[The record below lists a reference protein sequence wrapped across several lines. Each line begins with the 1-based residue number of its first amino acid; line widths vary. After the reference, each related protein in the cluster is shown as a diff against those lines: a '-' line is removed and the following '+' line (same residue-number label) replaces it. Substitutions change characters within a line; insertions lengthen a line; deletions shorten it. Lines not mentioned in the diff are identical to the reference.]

1 VGAQAR
7 QARLVVAI
15 AAALLLAY
23 VLIWARLPS
32 ADIARSDFTS
42 SYVAG
47 LLLRH
52 PGGAAV
58 YDAATQTAVRDQLI
72 APVHN
77 GAVPFVDAPPAAVLV
92 APVTWLGLD
101 AAYRLW
107 TALSLALLVIAV
119 VVAVRSAPWPAATP
133 RIWRVA
139 AAAAALASMGTWTLL
154 LQGQWASLTALGL
167 ALAYRDWRHGHEVR
181 GAVILVLAAGVAKP
195 HLALGL
201 AAFLLGWGR
210 RRVILGAVAEATGL
224 VVASLAAVGAAGVV
238 AFAGLAA
245 AQGGAWDLRKMLS
258 FIAIP
263 GSVAGNGT
271 TSEVIGLAGTALAI
285 AVAWRLG
292 ALARRRPDR
301 FDRAL
306 IAAAVLSLLGAPHAY
321 AQDLVMLA
329 PVLVWAIAIA
339 AERGIAVVGMWALI
353 TAAALVDFVDGA
365 TFPPGQLAAW
375 VLIAVAAAACVE
387 AWRPVLTPQGS
398 EPAVAPPRP
407 TPAAVG

>member
-23 VLIWARLPS
+23 ILIWARLPG

-58 YDAATQTAVRDQLI
+58 YDAATQTVMRDQLI

-77 GAVPFVDAPPAAVLV
+77 GAVPFVDAPPAALLV
-92 APVTWLGLD
+92 APVTWLSLD

-107 TALSLALLVIAV
+107 TALSLAILVMAV
-119 VVAVRSAPWPAATP
+119 LIAVRSAPWPATTP
-133 RIWRVA
+133 RIWRIA
-139 AAAAALASMGTWTLL
+139 AATAALASMGTWTLL

-167 ALAYRDWRHGHEVR
+167 ALAYRDWRHGHELR
-181 GAVILVLAAGVAKP
+181 GALVLVLAAGIAKP

-210 RRVILGAVAEATGL
+210 RRVIVGAVTGATGL
-224 VVASLAAVGAAGVV
+224 VVASLAVVGAAGVA
-238 AFAGLAA
+238 AFVGLAA

-271 TSEVIGLAGTALAI
+271 ASEVIGLAGTAVAI
-285 AVAWRLG
+285 VVAWRLG

-329 PVLVWAIAIA
+329 PVLVWAIAVA
-339 AERGIAVVGMWALI
+339 AEARIAVVGMWALI
-353 TAAALVDFVDGA
+353 TTAALVDFIDGA
-365 TFPPGQLAAW
+365 AFPPGQLTAW
-375 VLIAVAAAACVE
+375 ALIAVSIAACLE
-387 AWRPVLTPQGS
+387 AWRPTMRRRGS
-398 EPAVAPPRP
+398 DPAVAAPRP
-407 TPAAVG
+407 TTAAVG

>member
-7 QARLVVAI
+7 QARLVIAI

-23 VLIWARLPS
+23 VLIWARLPT
-32 ADIARSDFTS
+32 ADIDRSDFTS

-58 YDAATQTAVRDQLI
+58 YNAARQTAVRDQLI

-92 APVTWLGLD
+92 APVTWLGLT

-107 TALSLALLVIAV
+107 TALSLALLVLAV
-119 VVAVRSAPWPAATP
+119 IVAVRSAPWPEATP
-133 RIWRVA
+133 RVWRLA
-139 AAAAALASMGTWTLL
+139 AAMLALASMGTWTLL
-154 LQGQWASLTALGL
+154 LQGQWTSLTALGL
-167 ALAYRDWRHGHEVR
+167 ALAYRDWRHGHELR
-181 GAVILVLAAGVAKP
+181 GAVTLVLAAGVAKP

-201 AAFLLGWGR
+201 AAFLLGWSR
-210 RRVILGAVAEATGL
+210 RRVILGALAGLTGL
-224 VVASLAAVGAAGVV
+224 AVASLVAVGTAGVL

-245 AQGGAWDLRKMLS
+245 AQGNAWDLRRMLS

-263 GSVAGNGT
+263 GSIAGNGT
-271 TSEVIGLAGTALAI
+271 TSEVIGLAGSAAAI
-285 AVAWRLG
+285 ALAWRLG
-292 ALARRRPDR
+292 ILARRRPDR

-306 IAAAVLSLLGAPHAY
+306 LAAAVLSLLGAPHAY

-329 PVLVWAIAIA
+329 PVVVWAIAIA
-339 AERGIAVVGMWALI
+339 AERRIAVVGLWALI
-353 TAAALVDFVDGA
+353 TAAALVDFVDGGA
-365 TFPPGQLAAW
+365 FPPGQLAAW
-375 VLIAVAAAACVE
+375 ALIAAAAAACLE
-387 AWRPVLTPQGS
+387 AWRPTLVQHGS
-398 EPAVAPPRP
+398 GSAAAAARP
-407 TPAAVG
+407 TAAAVG

>member
-1 VGAQAR
+1 M
-7 QARLVVAI
+7 AI

-23 VLIWARLPS
+23 VLIWARLPT
-32 ADIARSDFTS
+32 ADVDRSDFTS

-58 YDAATQTAVRDQLI
+58 YDAATQTALRDQLI

-92 APVTWLGLD
+92 APVTWLGLV

-107 TALSLALLVIAV
+107 TALSLAILLLAVI
-119 VVAVRSAPWPAATP
+119 VAVRSAPWPEATP

-139 AAAAALASMGTWTLL
+139 AGMTALASMGTWTLL
-154 LQGQWASLTALGL
+154 LQGQWTSLTALGL
-167 ALAYRDWRHGHEVR
+167 ALAYRDWSNGHEAR

-201 AAFLLGWGR
+201 AAFLIGWRHR
-210 RRVILGAVAEATGL
+210 RAISGALAGVAAL
-224 VVASLAAVGAAGVV
+224 AVASLAAVGIAGVA
-238 AFAGLAA
+238 AFAGLAT
-245 AQGGAWDLRKMLS
+245 AQGGAWDLRRMLS

-263 GSVAGNGT
+263 GSIAGNGT
-271 TSEVIGLAGTALAI
+271 ASEVIGLVGTAAAC

-292 ALARRRPDR
+292 VLARRRPDR

-329 PVLVWAIAIA
+329 PVLIWAIAIA
-339 AERGIAVVGMWALI
+339 GERRLVVVGIWALI
-353 TAAALVDFVDGA
+353 TAAAFVDFIDGGA
-365 TFPPGQLAAW
+365 FPPGQLAAW
-375 VLIAVAAAACVE
+375 ALIVAAVVACLE
-387 AWRPVLTPQGS
+387 AWRPRLLARGPGS
-398 EPAVAPPRP
+398 PALARP
-407 TPAAVG
+407 TAAAVG

>member
-1 VGAQAR
+1 M
-7 QARLVVAI
+7 AI

-23 VLIWARLPS
+23 VLIWARLPT
-32 ADIARSDFTS
+32 ADVDRSDFTS

-58 YDAATQTAVRDQLI
+58 YDAATQTALRDQLI

-92 APVTWLGLD
+92 APVTWLGLV

-107 TALSLALLVIAV
+107 TALSLAILLLAVI
-119 VVAVRSAPWPAATP
+119 VAVRSAPWPEATP

-139 AAAAALASMGTWTLL
+139 AGMTALASMGTWTLL
-154 LQGQWASLTALGL
+154 LQGQWTSLTALGL
-167 ALAYRDWRHGHEVR
+167 ALAYRDWSNGHEAR

-201 AAFLLGWGR
+201 GAFLIGWRHR
-210 RRVILGAVAEATGL
+210 RAISGALAGVAAL
-224 VVASLAAVGAAGVV
+224 AVASLAAVGIAGVA
-238 AFAGLAA
+238 AFAGLAT
-245 AQGGAWDLRKMLS
+245 AQGGAWDLRRMLS

-263 GSVAGNGT
+263 GSIAGNGT
-271 TSEVIGLAGTALAI
+271 ASEVIGLVGTGAAC

-292 ALARRRPDR
+292 VLARRRPDR

-329 PVLVWAIAIA
+329 PVLIWAIAIA
-339 AERGIAVVGMWALI
+339 GERRLVVVGIWALI
-353 TAAALVDFVDGA
+353 TAAAFVDFIDGGA
-365 TFPPGQLAAW
+365 FPPGQLAAW
-375 VLIAVAAAACVE
+375 VLIVAAVVACLE
-387 AWRPVLTPQGS
+387 AWRPRLLARGPGS
-398 EPAVAPPRP
+398 PALARP
-407 TPAAVG
+407 TAAAVG

>member
-58 YDAATQTAVRDQLI
+58 YDAATQPAVRDQLI

-92 APVTWLGLD
+92 TPVTWLGLD

-119 VVAVRSAPWPAATP
+119 VVAVRSAPWPAAIP
-133 RIWRVA
+133 RVWRA
-139 AAAAALASMGTWTLL
+139 AAATAALASMGTWTLL

-201 AAFLLGWGR
+201 AAFVLGWGR
-210 RRVILGAVAEATGL
+210 RRVILGAVAGATGL
-224 VVASLAAVGAAGVV
+224 VIASLAAVGAAGVV

-271 TSEVIGLAGTALAI
+271 TSEVIGLAGTAVAI

-292 ALARRRPDR
+292 ALVRRRPDR

-321 AQDLVMLA
+321 TQDLVMLA
-329 PVLVWAIAIA
+329 PVLVWAVAIA
-339 AERGIAVVGMWALI
+339 AEHRIAVVGLWALI
-353 TAAALVDFVDGA
+353 TAAALVDFVEGGA
-365 TFPPGQLAAW
+365 FPPGQLAAW
-375 VLIAVAAAACVE
+375 ALIAVAVAACVE
-387 AWRPVLTPQGS
+387 AWRPALPRHGVA
-398 EPAVAPPRP
+398 PAVAAPGP